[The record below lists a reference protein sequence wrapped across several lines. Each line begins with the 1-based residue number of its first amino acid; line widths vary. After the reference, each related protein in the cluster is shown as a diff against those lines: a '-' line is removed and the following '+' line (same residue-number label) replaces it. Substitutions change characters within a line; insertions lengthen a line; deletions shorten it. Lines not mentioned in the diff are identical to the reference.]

1 MASVHDPCQRSLK
14 QRERKP
20 AIKAYFVTN
29 YVLTRD
35 AERDLIN
42 IYLDGLTKYGT
53 DQTERYQLTL
63 QDKVSVITD
72 NPSFGADY
80 DHIRPGLRRAE
91 CIAHSIY
98 YRPEQDGILIFR
110 FLYKNMDPAR
120 HI

>member
-1 MASVHDPCQRSLK
+1 M
-14 QRERKP
+14 
-20 AIKAYFVTN
+20 TN

-53 DQTERYQLTL
+53 DQAERYQLTL

-110 FLYKNMDPAR
+110 FLHKNMDPAR